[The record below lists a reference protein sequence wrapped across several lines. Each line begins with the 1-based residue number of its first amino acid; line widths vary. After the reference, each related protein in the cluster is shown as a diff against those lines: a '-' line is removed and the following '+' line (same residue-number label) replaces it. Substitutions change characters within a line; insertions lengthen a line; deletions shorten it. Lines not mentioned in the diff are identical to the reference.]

1 VQASVDFWALNCT
14 TNPNYQCVLLA
25 QNIAISWRDC
35 IDLTLVST
43 GKIIL
48 STCYSIWSSLDSFQ
62 LGSRSKIYFQVFSWI
77 SGVRTSLLCYFSGTQ
92 QNPRCG
98 LSQCRRWWWWW
109 WWWWYIPR
117 VTEYP
122 TGWIWRQSLELWSVL
137 RQGWWMGAG
146 SAVRHN
152 VCAMLCAP
160 GLTG

>member
-1 VQASVDFWALNCT
+1 MLISELLICT
-14 TNPNYQCVLLA
+14 TNPNYQCVQLA
-25 QNIAISWRDC
+25 QNTAISWRLC
-35 IDLTLVST
+35 IDLTLLST

-48 STCYSIWSSLDSFQ
+48 STCYSIWSSWDSFR

-77 SGVRTSLLCYFSGTQ
+77 SIVRISPLCYVSGTQ

-98 LSQCRRWWWWW
+98 LSQCRRWWWWSSSS
-109 WWWWYIPR
+109 YIPR
-117 VTEYP
+117 ATEYP

-137 RQGWWMGAG
+137 RPGWWMGAG
-146 SAVRHN
+146 SAVWHN